1 MGFFDSLVTAVNDA
15 SETAHGTRLL
25 REFDDSIRRIAPLDG
40 RDEIIRRFVY
50 QRTIIRREMHNWSR
64 DGTLSQA
71 TDLRRKA
78 RQTFDLNV
86 VDGYSLWLTSAWLE
100 ASVRRSA
107 DAQHVW
113 QQLDQLAAQHDAI
126 EAHAELIARA
136 QKAVERA
143 KEDVKRKRTERAKL
157 DARREREEAAHTLGQ
172 AVERQRSLLRE
183 SLADSES
190 IATIGS
196 LRKAV
201 RRIVEIGFK
210 TTSAPDLRHVNWGS
224 SPSRKV
230 IACCV
235 GFGISSAEAA
245 LSEPALHIAFCA
257 SYLETQ
263 GCGPEMR
270 KCFTRQSINEY
281 YVQPDGDLGVVVL
294 AARDAMDAYLDG
306 DRSALEALKS
316 AFD

>member
-1 MGFFDSLVTAVNDA
+1 MGFFDSLASAVSDA
-15 SETAHGTRLL
+15 SEVAHGTRIL
-25 REFDDSIRRIAPLDG
+25 REFDDSIRRIAPLEG
-40 RDEIIRRFVY
+40 RDEIIRQFVN
-50 QRTIIRREMHNWSR
+50 QRAIIRREMHNWSR

-71 TDLRRKA
+71 TVLRKKA

-100 ASVRRSA
+100 ASVRRSP

-126 EAHAELIARA
+126 HADAELAARVQRA
-136 QKAVERA
+136 LDQPKETERRRRIERA
-143 KEDVKRKRTERAKL
+143 TA
-157 DARREREEAAHTLGQ
+157 DALRERKDSAYALRQ
-172 AVERQRSLLRE
+172 AVERQLSMYRGNPAGTE
-183 SLADSES
+183 SA
-190 IATIGS
+190 AMYGS
-196 LRKAV
+196 VRKAV

-210 TTSAPDLRHVNWGS
+210 TTSAPDLRHVDWLLDAS
-224 SPSRKV
+224 EKV

-245 LSEPALHIAFCA
+245 LSETALHIAFCA
-257 SYLETQ
+257 NYLETQ

-270 KCFTRQSINEY
+270 KCYMGQSIDAY
-281 YVQPDGDLGVVVL
+281 YVQPDADLGVLVRV
-294 AARDAMDAYLDG
+294 ARDAMDAYLDG

-316 AFD
+316 AFN

>member
-1 MGFFDSLVTAVNDA
+1 MGFFDSLVTAVSDA
-15 SETAHGTRLL
+15 SETAHGARL
-25 REFDDSIRRIAPLDG
+25 RNEFDDSIRRIAPLDG
-40 RDEIIRRFVY
+40 RDEVIRRFVY

-71 TDLRRKA
+71 TILRKKA
-78 RQTFDLNV
+78 RQSFDLNV
-86 VDGYSLWLTSAWLE
+86 VDGFSLWLTSAWLE

-107 DAQHVW
+107 DAHHVW
-113 QQLDQLAAQHDAI
+113 QQLDQLATQHDAI
-126 EAHAELIARA
+126 EADAEVTARV
-136 QKAVERA
+136 QMA
-143 KEDVKRKRTERAKL
+143 KERMQENERRERTARSTA
-157 DARREREEAAHTLGQ
+157 DARRERENAADILRQ
-172 AVERQRSLLRE
+172 AVERQRSLLRGILAGNE
-183 SLADSES
+183 ST
-190 IATIGS
+190 ATISS
-196 LRKAV
+196 LRRAV

-210 TTSAPDLRHVNWGS
+210 TTSAPDLRHVNWVCNAS
-224 SPSRKV
+224 EKV

-270 KCFTRQSINEY
+270 KFYTGQSIDAY
-281 YVQPDGDLGVVVL
+281 YVQPDADLGTVVR